1 MSHQQRRLTSDEFL
15 SLIDHGLLPEKIEL
29 TDCIVAVAPAS
40 GYVFA
45 MKDARA
51 ADDLGVRVHSA
62 VDEVL
67 ADEEAIQELLRRLSD
82 AQRPADER

>member
-1 MSHQQRRLTSDEFL
+1 MSHQQHRLTSDEYW
-15 SLIDHGLLPEKIEL
+15 SLIDHGLFPEKIEL
-29 TDCIVAVAPAS
+29 IDGIVAVAPAS

-51 ADDLGVRVHSA
+51 AADLGVQVHSA

-67 ADEEAIQELLRRLSD
+67 ADEEATHELLRRLSD